1 MPARFPRPPGR
12 VHSSPRP
19 LVILHSCFLVCNMR
33 PMSRDVAAEPCACAA
48 GTLWSIS
55 LWCWARGGTV
65 LAGCGTSLRKSGLVR
80 TARICGISRQVR
92 GGLLAP
98 PCPPASRRLN
108 QIPPQEGQR
117 LVHEAQPWSTPSPL
131 PRDKAAAQRGQAPF
145 RRPRRGGT
153 AWVRAL
159 LLPSGLPP
167 SPPRACRLWGPA
179 SLVRHTCLVS
189 CG

>member
-19 LVILHSCFLVCNMR
+19 LVIRAFLFPRLQHAADEPRRRRGAVCVRSRYSREYWSVVLGPGRDR
-33 PMSRDVAAEPCACAA
+33 PRGLRDESEEKRPCEDGEDLRHLAS
-48 GTLWSIS
+48 GPW
-55 LWCWARGGTV
+55 G
-65 LAGCGTSLRKSGLVR
+65 LAGS
-80 TARICGISRQVR
+80 
-92 GGLLAP
+92 

-145 RRPRRGGT
+145 RRPRWGGT